1 MGLVLKNWNHVR
13 ASFTAGNIWFQH
25 FWHGLSRWFKLWL
38 NICLTSG
45 KHPKW
50 IQSCSR
56 IQKKMDYCLLS
67 LVALRNTALP
77 YFKLFMRHCS
87 LALHNASHRCGPK
100 PCRATL
106 VLRLTLWRGFWE
118 LKMLRS
124 NGSKW
129 PGWSRLPPDTQTK
142 ALKTRSPIAELL
154 SCWHFNVRGF
164 CSNSF
169 QMLETDSVIP
179 YELYELILNV

>member
-1 MGLVLKNWNHVR
+1 MSELRLPLEIFDFNTFDTVCRGDSNFGWTFVWQVDEIFIKSIRNESNH
-13 ASFTAGNIWFQH
+13 AQGY
-25 FWHGLSRWFKLWL
+25 K
-38 NICLTSG
+38 
-45 KHPKW
+45 KKW
-50 IQSCSR
+50 ITA
-56 IQKKMDYCLLS
+56 YS